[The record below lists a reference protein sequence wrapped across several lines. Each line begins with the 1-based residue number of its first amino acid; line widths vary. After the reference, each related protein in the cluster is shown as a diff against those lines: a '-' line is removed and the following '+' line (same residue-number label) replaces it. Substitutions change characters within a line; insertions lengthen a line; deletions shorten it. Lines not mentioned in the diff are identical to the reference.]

1 MVTAVAL
8 RTDVALVMD
17 RILFPIIQPDA
28 MIQVFLMPVMH
39 TIVVTGIAATIRVTA
54 IILFIIT

>member
-1 MVTAVAL
+1 M
-8 RTDVALVMD
+8 DVALVMG
-17 RILFPIIQPDA
+17 RQFRIIQQDV
-28 MIQVFLMPVMH
+28 MIQVFLDLAMH